1 MEPICRV
8 FKLLVCIFALML
20 WSSPA
25 LAELQELKTVG
36 VLESFEGAVLLK
48 HKGFWGETPRAG
60 MTLYHGDKVLT
71 REGTCQIRFAD
82 GSLLDVSPNSSV
94 RLAETYIKRG
104 ASLVRQR
111 DLRLFLGKVRY
122 ASASPDAVRTQLVAP
137 TAVAALRGTD
147 VEFGT
152 DGILATLNQL
162 DGESDLLGDITRV
175 DQVPGATADQV
186 NANPEFKASETAG
199 KVRREYLKAVKSLMT
214 SGNAGDRQILLAAAD
229 PILILQIISQTGG
242 GDALANA
249 HKVLLL
255 AALYVAA
262 DMNALIEEN
271 KALLNNPDERT
282 AERAGE
288 ALTEARAQKSTAVQ
302 TLNQAKE
309 TVRRVNGA
317 IRDAL
322 SGDPEK
328 AKAALQEM
336 KPIISQMMADQKKA
350 NRVALGKELIV
361 NIKTAGMDE
370 AMTEYEERENARQAE
385 ALAEE
390 QAEEYGAEIDE
401 DDSTDELVEESIEK
415 NGDNLEGTDLDEAV
429 NDLETELET
438 LAGTVA
444 EAISETPEQYSD
456 IFELEIPEEETATD
470 RDGDGVP
477 DQRDADASDPDNNT
491 DIGGYAN

>member
-8 FKLLVCIFALML
+8 SKLLVCVLALML
-20 WSSPA
+20 WTSSA
-25 LAELQELKTVG
+25 SAELKTVG
-36 VLESFEGAVLLK
+36 VLESFEGAILLK
-48 HKGFWGETPRAG
+48 HKGFWGEAPRAG
-60 MTLYHGDKVLT
+60 LTLYHGDKILT

-122 ASASPDAVRTQLVAP
+122 ASGSPDAVRTKLVAP

-175 DQVPGATADQV
+175 DQVPDATAAQAG
-186 NANPEFKASETAG
+186 ANPEFKASETAG

-214 SGNAGDRQILLAAAD
+214 SANTGDRQILLAAAD
-229 PILILQIISQTGG
+229 PVLILQIISQAGG
-242 GDALANA
+242 GGALASA

-271 KALLNNPDERT
+271 KALINNPDERT
-282 AERAGE
+282 SERAGE
-288 ALTEARAQKSTAVQ
+288 ALGEAREQKAAAIQ
-302 TLNQAKE
+302 TLKQAKE
-309 TVRRVNGA
+309 TVRRINGV
-317 IRDAL
+317 IREAV

-328 AKAALQEM
+328 AQAALREM
-336 KPIISQMMADQKKA
+336 KPIISQMMADQKQA

-361 NIKTAGMDE
+361 NVKTAGMDE
-370 AMTEYEERENARQAE
+370 ALSEYEERENERQAE
-385 ALAEE
+385 EFAEE
-390 QAEEYGAEIDE
+390 QAEDYGEEIDV
-401 DDSTDELVEESIEK
+401 DDSADELVEESIEE
-415 NGDNLEGTDLDEAV
+415 NGDNLEETELDEAV
-429 NDLETELET
+429 EDLETELET
-438 LAGTVA
+438 LADTVA
-444 EAISETPEQYSD
+444 EAVTEEPEQFSN
-456 IFELEIPEEETATD
+456 IFELEIPEEETETD
-470 RDGDGVP
+470 KDGDGVP
-477 DQRDADASDPDNNT
+477 DQRDADATDPDNNV